1 MAFMRNI
8 SAGYVLFC
16 RTKENQKGRR
26 CPEGMKAPVGLLSRR
41 PVCGANAA
49 CSARQGHSDFD
60 ALDPTGC
67 GPLRLLRALGGTRI
81 LQAAAPTAPPCI
93 RHWRR
98 SSPLQTRGC
107 SPLIIPRQR
116 SKRKNASR
124 FAQTGCGPL
133 RLLRALGGTRI
144 LQAAAPTAPP
154 CIRRRRRSSLLHIFF
169 ASPIC
174 RPLSRCATAP
184 RRGAGAADT
193 AVSVTTP
200 PVKMRLERPC
210 GCAAMKAPVG
220 LSSRRAVCDSRW
232 KDFVLTSVGG
242 ATNANIKIIFPLIM
256 ARAHAVAISNSVTP
270 AQTTRHILWRLHLPL
285 QNPPPRGSRS
295 PVRRG
300 SSWPG
305 PSAHRPAPAARRR
318 HAR

>member
-41 PVCGANAA
+41 PVCEANAA
-49 CSARQGHSDFD
+49 CLARQGHGDFD
-60 ALDPTGC
+60 ALEPTGC
-67 GPLRLLRALGGTRI
+67 GTLRLLRALGGTRI

-124 FAQTGCGPL
+124 FAQ
-133 RLLRALGGTRI
+133 RI
-144 LQAAAPTAPP
+144 FFFRFSDLQAPQSL
-154 CIRRRRRSSLLHIFF
+154 RDSS
-169 ASPIC
+169 PQ
-174 RPLSRCATAP
+174 
-184 RRGAGAADT
+184 
-193 AVSVTTP
+193 
-200 PVKMRLERPC
+200 
-210 GCAAMKAPVG
+210 
-220 LSSRRAVCDSRW
+220 
-232 KDFVLTSVGG
+232 G

-285 QNPPPRGSRS
+285 QNPPPHGNRS

-305 PSAHRPAPAARRR
+305 PSGRRPAPAARRR
-318 HAR
+318 RAR